1 MKKYNVPTLDIPDN
15 FFEYMIQSKIILG
28 NRIQQDL
35 YLNFKEFE
43 SLNYILINDYIYSS
57 DIKLEIEFYED
68 EYLLETLDDP
78 DMVLNTLKKLK
89 SILYSTNCIRL
100 DFKVKIVNK
109 KRKTYN
115 KENINEVVYCNDN
128 PKIKYEGAKING
140 LWNFFK
146 KYRSK

>member
-1 MKKYNVPTLDIPDN
+1 MKKYNVSTLDIPDN

-89 SILYSTNCIRL
+89 SILYLTNCIRL
-100 DFKVKIVNK
+100 DFKVNIVNK

-115 KENINEVVYCNDN
+115 KENINEVVYYNDN

>member
-1 MKKYNVPTLDIPDN
+1 MKKYNVSTLDIPDN
-15 FFEYMIQSKIILG
+15 FFEYMMQSKIRLG

-57 DIKLEIEFYED
+57 DINLEIEFYED

-78 DMVLNTLKKLK
+78 DMILNMLEKLK

-100 DFKVKIVNK
+100 DFKVNIVNK